1 MSEDY
6 DELLEWL
13 RSCERDQLANASDCR
28 SDYVASQLGLA
39 IELISGLT
47 AKPIPL
53 AERKPGP
60 GDCDGEGRVWVSYKP
75 PKSQATIFWEL
86 VPMDQ
91 AMQWAPVDY
100 WLPATALPLP
110 A

>member
-6 DELLEWL
+6 KELLEWL
-13 RSCERDQLANASDCR
+13 RSCERDQLANASDYR

-60 GDCDGEGRVWVSYKP
+60 RDCDGEGRVWLYRPQTPILNPYWDLAKLDYIDPVP
-75 PKSQATIFWEL
+75 PTH
-86 VPMDQ
+86 
-91 AMQWAPVDY
+91 
-100 WLPATALPLP
+100 WLPAGRLPMP